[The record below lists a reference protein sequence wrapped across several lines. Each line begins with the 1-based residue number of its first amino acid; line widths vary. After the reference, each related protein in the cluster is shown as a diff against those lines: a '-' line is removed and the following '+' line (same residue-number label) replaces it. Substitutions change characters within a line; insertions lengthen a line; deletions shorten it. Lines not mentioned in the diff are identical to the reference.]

1 MHFVKSTWLHLAK
14 IRSFSRLQEHAK
26 WRIQSCGCVWAFW
39 LENDRNCMESALRAS
54 PGRPHFVGPM
64 KLLNPTRATSHI
76 GPKSVKQRSAWFL
89 NEAESKL
96 LQSSRRLAWRTIQD
110 LGHDLVNRFN
120 KYADFILSE
129 VPKCDTL
136 RLPQHDHSL
145 VSNPTRQALSP
156 VPAPGKAIFCHL
168 RHQEELQHGKIAK
181 RLQWFTKSSWNHTA
195 LSHNGC
201 PKIAMLTGKR
211 CVCVS
216 QSINQSIYLSFF
228 LFFFLSIFLCMDVRM
243 DVCMYAWMFVCVDGC
258 MYVCIA
264 I

>member
-110 LGHDLVNRFN
+110 LGHDLVIRFN

-136 RLPQHDHSL
+136 RLPQHDQVWFQTQLGRPYPQCLPLGRPSS
-145 VSNPTRQALSP
+145 VICGIRKNCSVGRSP
-156 VPAPGKAIFCHL
+156 
-168 RHQEELQHGKIAK
+168 K

-211 CVCVS
+211 CVCVN
-216 QSINQSIYLSFF
+216 QSINLSIYLSIY
-228 LFFFLSIFLCMDVRM
+228 LSIFLSFYLSMHGCTYG
-243 DVCMYAWMFVCVDGC
+243 CMYAWMFVCVDGC
-258 MYVCIA
+258 MYICIA